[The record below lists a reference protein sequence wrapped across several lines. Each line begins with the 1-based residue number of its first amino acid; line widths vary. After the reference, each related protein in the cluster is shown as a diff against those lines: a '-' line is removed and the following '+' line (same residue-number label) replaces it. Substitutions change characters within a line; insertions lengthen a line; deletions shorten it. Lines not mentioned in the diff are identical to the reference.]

1 MSSLSNL
8 PLWAVA
14 LVLAA
19 AAPWC
24 VSVLQSV
31 LDERRRERT
40 RKLLRNLG
48 LPVDER
54 GGTHVRSHTHSAKAS
69 KQSAPRGVPQGR
81 DEDT

>member
-1 MSSLSNL
+1 MSSLSNI

-31 LDERRRERT
+31 LEERRRERT

-54 GGTHVRSHTHSAKAS
+54 GGAQVRAHTRSS
-69 KQSAPRGVPQGR
+69 KQDARSDVSQAGQGR